1 MCIFQS
7 VSQSKEEIDDD
18 EETVTKKIIN
28 KALAEAMLETKYEK
42 EELEDV
48 EPMDSEVNIH
58 I

>member
-1 MCIFQS
+1 MCIFQD